1 MEVDVM
7 SMIRVLLA
15 TTLAALLAACASAP
29 YAQRTSE
36 RQAAYAA
43 AAGAPVRQ
51 FRFFTL
57 YSWEPLSDSQLAVYT
72 RHNEAWLLDLGG
84 SCPDLPF
91 ANAIGLTSNVDQVM
105 VGFDKVLTGRRSFP
119 CTISQIR
126 PVDVKSLKAAQQQQ
140 RSIKSA
146 PRSTDK
152 QATPQ

>member
-1 MEVDVM
+1 M
-7 SMIRVLLA
+7 SMIRVLWA

-29 YAQRTSE
+29 YTQRISE
-36 RQAAYAA
+36 RQAAYTA

-72 RHNEAWLLDLGG
+72 RRNEAWLLDLGG
-84 SCPDLPF
+84 GCPDLTF
-91 ANAIGLTSNVDQVM
+91 VNSIGLTSSVNQVM

-126 PVDVKSLKAAQQQQ
+126 PVDVKSLKAVQQQQ
-140 RSIKSA
+140 RLIKSA
-146 PRSTDK
+146 PRGTDK
-152 QATPQ
+152 EATAQ

>member
-1 MEVDVM
+1 M

-57 YSWEPLSDSQLAVYT
+57 YSWEPLSDNQLAVYT
-72 RHNEAWLLDLGG
+72 RPNEAWLLDLGG
-84 SCPDLPF
+84 GCQDLAF
-91 ANAIGLTSNVDQVM
+91 VDSIGLTSNINQVM
-105 VGFDKVLTGRRSFP
+105 VGFDKVLTGRRNFP

-140 RSIKSA
+140 RLIKSA
-146 PRSTDK
+146 PRSDDK
-152 QATPQ
+152 NAAVQ

>member
-1 MEVDVM
+1 M
-7 SMIRVLLA
+7 SMIRVLWA

-29 YAQRTSE
+29 YAQRISE

-72 RHNEAWLLDLGG
+72 RPNEAWLLDLSGG
-84 SCPDLPF
+84 CPDLAF
-91 ANAIGLTSNVDQVM
+91 VNSIGFTSSVNQVM

-119 CTISQIR
+119 CIISQIR
-126 PVDVKSLKAAQQQQ
+126 PVDVKSLKAVQQQQ
-140 RSIKSA
+140 RLIKSA
-146 PRSTDK
+146 PRGTDK
-152 QATPQ
+152 EATAQ

>member
-1 MEVDVM
+1 MEVDAM

-29 YAQRTSE
+29 YAQRISE

-57 YSWEPLSDSQLAVYT
+57 YSWEPLSDNQLAVYT
-72 RHNEAWLLDLGG
+72 RPNEAWLLDLGG
-84 SCPDLPF
+84 GCQDLAF
-91 ANAIGLTSNVDQVM
+91 VDSIGLTSNINQVM
-105 VGFDKVLTGRRSFP
+105 VGFDKVLTGRRNFP

-140 RSIKSA
+140 RLIKSA
-146 PRSTDK
+146 PRSDDK
-152 QATPQ
+152 NAAVQ